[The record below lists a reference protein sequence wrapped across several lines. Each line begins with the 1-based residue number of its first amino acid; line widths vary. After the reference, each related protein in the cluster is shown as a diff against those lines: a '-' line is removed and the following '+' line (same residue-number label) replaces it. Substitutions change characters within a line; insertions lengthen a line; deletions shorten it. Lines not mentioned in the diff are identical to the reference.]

1 MLRAFFKF
9 SSRVD
14 GSEQCSVGARPET
27 SQESQIL
34 ATQVVHLDADTF
46 LPLTKGGTSKVCP
59 SSGFAFDV
67 HGRRSGRSIALAS
80 CLELK
85 P

>member
-46 LPLTKGGTSKVCP
+46 LPLTIREVHPKCALLPVSPSTSTV
-59 SSGFAFDV
+59 DV
-67 HGRRSGRSIALAS
+67 QAGA
-80 CLELK
+80 
-85 P
+85 